1 MRLNVGYCAKWKLR
15 DEFLMPTPHTAES
28 ARQMA
33 ERNRRI
39 LELVSQGVSVR
50 QIAQQLR
57 KTTTRVRQIIRE
69 AREANETQP
78 TTGER

>member
-1 MRLNVGYCAKWKLR
+1 
-15 DEFLMPTPHTAES
+15 
-28 ARQMA
+28 MA